1 MENVEGWMI
10 LVGDNLVDYG
20 SDFLFVNDLN
30 SVVFDDIDGKFLNCI
45 MMYYVCYVSCYNL
58 KYIVYFVGFDV
69 LIIYIIFID

>member
-20 SDFLFVNDLN
+20 SDFLCVNDLN

-45 MMYYVCYVSCYNL
+45 MMYY
-58 KYIVYFVGFDV
+58 IVYFVGFDV
-69 LIIYIIFID
+69 LIMYIIFID

>member
-45 MMYYVCYVSCYNL
+45 MMYYVIILNILCIL
-58 KYIVYFVGFDV
+58 LV
-69 LIIYIIFID
+69 LMF